1 MGQMT
6 HSTPKEESDSLSKKS
21 FMNTYIGKIK
31 SNRKMLRW
39 IIVVAI
45 IFFTIVGSVIY
56 IKISAY
62 ESTDDAYIEG
72 KIIPISARVSGHVA
86 RVYITDNIKVKT
98 GDLLLE
104 IDDRDFTARLNA
116 ARAALHSAQADSR
129 SREIDV
135 KLITTSTSADVRESK
150 ADVEAAQAMV
160 QNAQALS
167 DAAKNQYREAQAQL
181 TFAKASL
188 NQAQAELIAEEAK
201 YQQSST
207 DLKSYRKLAENHTI
221 SKQNWEQVQT
231 AERVAAADRDAA
243 RSKVVTQQ
251 SMLQQAKAALEVAQ
265 NNVRQA
271 ETQVSAR
278 KSQMEQANARLA
290 SANSA
295 PEHIAQSNSKAEASK
310 ADLEK
315 AQAEVE
321 QAVLNLSYT
330 KIRAPISGY
339 VTQKNVE
346 AGAFVQVGQSLT
358 AVVSPKIW
366 ITANFKETQLRHMC
380 PGQPATI
387 TVDTYPNMTFH
398 GHVQS
403 IQHGTGSRF
412 SLLPPQNATGN
423 FVKVVQRVPVKIIFD
438 QPQELANYLLVP
450 GMSVVP
456 AINIKAQTVPIAA
469 KRQTDAPHINPQSRK
484 EQH

>member
-6 HSTPKEESDSLSKKS
+6 HSTSKEESDFQSKKS
-21 FMNTYIGKIK
+21 FINKYLVSLK
-31 SNRKMLRW
+31 SNRRMLRW

-45 IFFTIVGSVIY
+45 IFLTIIGSVVY

-72 KIIPISARVSGHVA
+72 KIIPISPRVSGHVA
-86 RVYITDNIKVKT
+86 RVYITDNMKVKA

-116 ARAALHSAQADSR
+116 ARAALHAAQADSR
-129 SREIDV
+129 SQEIDV
-135 KLITTSTSADVRESK
+135 KLITTSTSADVRENQ
-150 ADVEAAQAMV
+150 ANVEAARAMV

-188 NQAQAELIAEEAK
+188 KQAQAELIAEEAK
-201 YQQSST
+201 YQQSFT
-207 DLKSYRKLAENHTI
+207 DLKSYRKLAANRTV
-221 SKQNWEQVQT
+221 SKQKLEQIQT

-251 SMLQQAKAALEVAQ
+251 SMLQQAEAALEVAQ
-265 NNVRQA
+265 NNVHQA
-271 ETQVSAR
+271 KAQVSAR

-315 AQAEVE
+315 AQAELE
-321 QAVLNLSYT
+321 QAVLNQSYT
-330 KIRAPISGY
+330 KIRAPVSGY
-339 VTQKNVE
+339 VTKKNVE
-346 AGAFVQVGQSLT
+346 AGAFVQVGQSLM
-358 AVVSPKIW
+358 AIVSPKVW
-366 ITANFKETQLRHMC
+366 ITANFKETQLRYMR
-380 PGQPATI
+380 PGQPAAI
-387 TVDTYPNMTFH
+387 AVDTYPGMTFH
-398 GHVQS
+398 GRVQS
-403 IQHGTGSRF
+403 IQRGTGSRF

-438 QPQELANYLLVP
+438 RPQELANYLLVP

-469 KRQTDAPHINPQSRK
+469 KRQTGAPQINPQSRK